1 MSEFSRV
8 TAGAELGHVEAP
20 RAPRR
25 ARTRAQISPN
35 LSPSSKKHPKK
46 NPLWGLWDL
55 KNEELGQNSLVLRR
69 VYVTEMW
76 LGFGAASNAEMKKE
90 IPIKKEMNVF
100 YKGGV
105 LQRG

>member
-1 MSEFSRV
+1 M
-8 TAGAELGHVEAP
+8 
-20 RAPRR
+20 
-25 ARTRAQISPN
+25 
-35 LSPSSKKHPKK
+35 
-46 NPLWGLWDL
+46 
-55 KNEELGQNSLVLRR
+55 QNSLVLCR
-69 VYVTEMW
+69 VYVTGTW

>member
-1 MSEFSRV
+1 MHAHEPKF
-8 TAGAELGHVEAP
+8 P
-20 RAPRR
+20 
-25 ARTRAQISPN
+25 QIYHPAAKST
-35 LSPSSKKHPKK
+35 PKK
-46 NPLWGLWDL
+46 NPLRGSWDL
-55 KNEELGQNSLVLRR
+55 QNEELVQNSLVLCR
-69 VYVTEMW
+69 VYVTGMW